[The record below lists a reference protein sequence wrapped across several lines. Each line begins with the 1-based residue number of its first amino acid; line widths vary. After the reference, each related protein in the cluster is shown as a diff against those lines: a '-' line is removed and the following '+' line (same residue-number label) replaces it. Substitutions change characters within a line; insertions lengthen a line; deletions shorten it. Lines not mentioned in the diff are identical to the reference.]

1 MRGIHE
7 IDEQIKKTRHDLKKH
22 LQSLNGYLYSEIPD
36 IEGMRRYLAEY
47 TQRTLILGD
56 MVYTD
61 SIVVNYPKCKIDVL
75 QGKRN
80 TDRGICMPEVKTD
93 IRSRYV

>member
-1 MRGIHE
+1 
-7 IDEQIKKTRHDLKKH
+7 
-22 LQSLNGYLYSEIPD
+22 
-36 IEGMRRYLAEY
+36 MRRYLAEY

-61 SIVVNYPKCKIDVL
+61 SIVVNTILNAKLMFCRE
-75 QGKRN
+75 KRN